1 MIPTYRHRSMHL
13 TQPRVEATEGT
24 IAALRDRAT
33 SKTPRFV
40 EPTPAQYAK
49 ARANG
54 RRRTRNG

>member
-1 MIPTYRHRSMHL
+1 MHL